1 MVHFLSFYLFSNFF
15 CKGFTMALLS
25 VEQKSIF
32 KIWTDAKRGYLIPD
46 YQRPYAWGEDE
57 CLTLWDDIVA
67 FVYPDNNADNFNDEY
82 DQYFLGSI
90 VTFKTTSQSDDER
103 DKWEVIDGQQ
113 RLTTLM
119 LLLRAFYTKCDP
131 EDNNKNIITIRSN
144 IEKCLWKTNAF
155 GNEPD
160 MSVPK
165 LISKVVT
172 DDDLKEFQDIMRDG
186 TVSPKAKSRYAINYC
201 FFKSKIDSFLDKHN
215 NDFPLLVNRILNNCI
230 MLPIE
235 ADTMDTAL
243 RIFSTLNDRGRPL
256 ADADIFKAKFYQYFS
271 SKGTDAKNDF
281 INRWSNLSD
290 TCDKIFGKSKDSPL
304 DEIFARYMHYERSKN
319 YDKYK
324 GSTTDGLRKFYVDN
338 AEYLF
343 NESTFASL
351 IELAEFW
358 THVYNL
364 DDGYFK
370 NPEVRKNL
378 FILNYAPNNMW
389 TYFLSVYYMA
399 KRQNGKLDEDQ
410 FNTFLRKSIAFIWA
424 YSFTTPGSN
433 ALRTPLYPEMRNLVE
448 GKELS
453 FKGFLQDKNDLKN
466 KLENYYFSNN
476 RMLTKTMLAWWTFQ
490 NEAQDP
496 LSLTTSFHIEH
507 IYAKE
512 RYNKDVLDQGLDYN
526 EELIESIGNKSLL
539 EQGIN
544 CRASDY
550 RFDDKGRIYRGQG
563 GKKATQIKELL
574 DIASK
579 SDFNIEDI
587 DERKKNIIKSFLKY
601 VEDNGLMKEEA
612 SNNQPDPTN

>member
-1 MVHFLSFYLFSNFF
+1 
-15 CKGFTMALLS
+15 MALLS
-25 VEQKSIF
+25 VEQKNIY
-32 KIWTDAKRGYLIPD
+32 KIWTDATKGYLIPD
-46 YQRPYAWGEDE
+46 YQRPYAWEEEE
-57 CLTLWDDIVA
+57 CLTLWDDLLA
-67 FVYPDNNADNFNDEY
+67 FSYPDNNPKNFNRE
-82 DQYFLGSI
+82 DQYFLGPI
-90 VTFKTTSQSDDER
+90 VTFKNQTQE
-103 DKWEVIDGQQ
+103 DKDKLEVIDGQQ

-119 LLLRAFYTKCDP
+119 LLLRAFYSKLVLDANN
-131 EDNNKNIITIRSN
+131 EDIASVRKEIAM
-144 IEKCLWKTNAF
+144 CLWETDEF
-155 GNEPD
+155 GNKPD
-160 MSVPK
+160 LSVRK
-165 LISKVVT
+165 LDSKVVT
-172 DDDLKEFQDIMRDG
+172 DNDLREFNNIMETG
-186 TVSPKAKSRYAINYC
+186 SIPNNAKSRYANNYR
-201 FFKSKIDSFLDKHN
+201 FFTLKIDEFQKTHLYD
-215 NDFPLLVNRILNNCI
+215 LTILANRILKNCI

-235 ADTMDTAL
+235 TDSMDTAL
-243 RIFSTLNDRGRPL
+243 RIFHTLNDRGKPL
-256 ADADIFKAKFYQYFS
+256 ADADIFKAKFHQYYS
-271 SKGTDAKNDF
+271 SISTEAKNDF
-281 INRWSNLSD
+281 ISRWSNLSD

-453 FKGFLQDKNDLKN
+453 FKGFLQDENDLKN
-466 KLENYYFSNN
+466 KLDNYYFSNN

-512 RYNKDVLDQGLDYN
+512 RYKKDVLDQGLDYD
-526 EELIESIGNKSLL
+526 EALIESIGNKSLL

-544 CRASDY
+544 SRASDY
-550 RFDDKGRIYRGQG
+550 RFEDKVRIYGGQQG

-574 DIASK
+574 DIASS
-579 SDFNIEDI
+579 SDFNKDDI
-587 DERKKNIIKSFLKY
+587 LERKEKIISSFLKY
-601 VEDNGLMKEEA
+601 VKDNGLMKE
-612 SNNQPDPTN
+612 